1 MNSQY
6 YHHYNYCTLY
16 IYILHRSFRTLAT
29 TQIHPWLSRASAMF
43 TGQFHSTSMRM
54 ICRLPCDLR
63 ASYGNPLISRH
74 LWTWS
79 NGWFSTSSF
88 YHWERDVL
96 ALCLLCPFWGDPG
109 SPDMAISWR
118 KKFGSTPDGSLKA
131 TAVFFACALQQ
142 TKGLGSTVDLDHLF
156 IIYEILYAVI
166 CSIYGLSISA
176 GLHIM
181 SATCSTWFRWRY
193 VN

>member
-1 MNSQY
+1 MLSLLFVWIPNITITTTTV
-6 YHHYNYCTLY
+6 HY

-29 TQIHPWLSRASAMF
+29 TQIHPLLSRASAMF

-54 ICRLPCDLR
+54 ICRLPCNLR
-63 ASYGNPLISRH
+63 ASYGNPWISPTSLDNDPLVDFPH
-74 LWTWS
+74 LRFTIGSGMCWC
-79 NGWFSTSSF
+79 
-88 YHWERDVL
+88 YVL
-96 ALCLLCPFWGDPG
+96 AVQT
-109 SPDMAISWR
+109 WR
-118 KKFGSTPDGSLKA
+118 SEKKVRLSR
-131 TAVFFACALQQ
+131 TAAWKQPLVFFAIRFATNQ
-142 TKGLGSTVDLDHLF
+142 GSWQYSRSRSSFHNIRNLV
-156 IIYEILYAVI
+156 

>member
-29 TQIHPWLSRASAMF
+29 TQIHPLLSRASAMF

-131 TAVFFACALQQ
+131 TAVFFAMCFATNQ
-142 TKGLGSTVDLDHLF
+142 GSWQYSRSRSSFHNIRNLVCSNMQYIW
-156 IIYEILYAVI
+156 IINQRGVAHHECY
-166 CSIYGLSISA
+166 
-176 GLHIM
+176 M
-181 SATCSTWFRWRY
+181 
-193 VN
+193 